1 MIGMPL
7 TLAAPR
13 GIDGASEGCVA
24 CDTEMALR
32 RTLEPDPGDTGVG
45 TEFGLERYAQK
56 RSLCLR
62 CPAVPGRVALKRGF
76 SAVLT
81 FLTITVALL
90 ALWQA
95 VIDFA
100 ELPRYILPPPLAVFS
115 KMATAHA
122 MLLDEALVT
131 LREILAGFVAGA
143 VFGAAAALFI
153 SAFPRLGRFIW
164 PVLVVLQSFPVFV
177 IAPMLVLWFGFGIA
191 SKVVMTT
198 IIVFFPVASNFA
210 DGLRRT
216 DADVVAAAKLD
227 GAGHFALLRF
237 IRLPLA
243 LPQLFSGLR
252 IAAPLAPLGA
262 VVGEWVGS
270 AGGLGFLMVQANARM
285 QTDTVFAA
293 MLILALE
300 AVLFRKVVDLAAP
313 FFTRWSHED

>member
-1 MIGMPL
+1 
-7 TLAAPR
+7 
-13 GIDGASEGCVA
+13 
-24 CDTEMALR
+24 MAM
-32 RTLEPDPGDTGVG
+32 
-45 TEFGLERYAQK
+45 
-56 RSLCLR
+56 
-62 CPAVPGRVALKRGF
+62 
-76 SAVLT
+76 
-81 FLTITVALL
+81 L

-95 VIDFA
+95 IVDLA
-100 ELPRYILPPPLAVFS
+100 DLPRYILPPPVSVVEKLWSARV
-115 KMATAHA
+115 
-122 MLLDEALVT
+122 MLFAQSLVT
-131 LREILAGFVAGA
+131 LREILAGFAAGA
-143 VFGAAAALFI
+143 LFGAAAAI
-153 SAFPRLGRFIW
+153 GIAAFPRFGRFVW

-216 DADVVAAAKLD
+216 DPDVVAAARLD
-227 GAGHFALLRF
+227 GAGHVALLRF

-270 AGGLGFLMVQANARM
+270 AGGLGFVMVQANARM

-300 AVLFRKVVDLAAP
+300 AVLFRKAVDLAAP
-313 FFTRWSHED
+313 LFTRWSHED

>member
-1 MIGMPL
+1 MLL
-7 TLAAPR
+7 TTALAH
-13 GIDGASEGCVA
+13 GIDGASEGCVFQN
-24 CDTEMALR
+24 TEMADGQ
-32 RTLEPDPGDTGVG
+32 TLEPDPGYAGVG
-45 TEFGLERYAQK
+45 TEFGLERRVHK
-56 RSLCLR
+56 ISLCLR
-62 CPAVPGRVALKRGF
+62 YPVVPGSAELKRSF
-76 SAVLT
+76 SAVVT
-81 FLTITVALL
+81 FLTITVAIL

-95 VIDFA
+95 VVDLA
-100 ELPRYILPPPLAVFS
+100 DLPRYILPPPLAVFL
-115 KMATAHA
+115 KIKTAHA
-122 MLLDEALVT
+122 MLFAEALVT
-131 LREILAGFVAGA
+131 LREILAGFAMGA
-143 VFGAAAALFI
+143 VFGAIAAIAI

-198 IIVFFPVASNFA
+198 IIVFFPVASSFA

-216 DADVVAAAKLD
+216 DPEVVAAARLD
-227 GAGHFALLRF
+227 GAGHFEMLRF

-243 LPQLFSGLR
+243 MPHLFSGLR

-285 QTDTVFAA
+285 QSDTVFAA

-300 AVLFRKVVDLAAP
+300 AVLFRKAVDLAAP